1 LREGAKLGLIVAMA
15 TWVWVAVV
23 DAIAGRPF
31 NTFTVLGGVVVFTT
45 VHVVLN
51 VLYGLV
57 IVVALR
63 AAERAPSV
71 FIALIFG
78 LVMMQIA
85 FAMLTAILANVGLG
99 ALAWILILGG
109 SLIGTAIAIVVVNRR
124 YPFAMHLHLAE
135 EER

>member
-1 LREGAKLGLIVAMA
+1 MA

-31 NTFTVLGGVVVFTT
+31 NTFTLLGGVAVFTA

-63 AAERAPSV
+63 AATRAPSV

-99 ALAWILILGG
+99 ALSWILILGG
-109 SLIGTAIAIVVVNRR
+109 SLIGTAIAIAIVNRR
-124 YPFAMHLHLAE
+124 YPFATHLRLAE

>member
-1 LREGAKLGLIVAMA
+1 M
-15 TWVWVAVV
+15 WVAAV

-31 NTFTVLGGVVVFTT
+31 NTFTVLGGVTVFTAI
-45 VHVVLN
+45 HVVLN
-51 VLYGLV
+51 ILYGLV
-57 IVVALR
+57 IVAALR
-63 AAERAPSV
+63 AARRAPSV

-99 ALAWILILGG
+99 PLSWILILGG
-109 SLIGTAIAIVVVNRR
+109 SLIGTVIAMVVVNRR
-124 YPFAMHLHLAE
+124 YSFATHLRLAE